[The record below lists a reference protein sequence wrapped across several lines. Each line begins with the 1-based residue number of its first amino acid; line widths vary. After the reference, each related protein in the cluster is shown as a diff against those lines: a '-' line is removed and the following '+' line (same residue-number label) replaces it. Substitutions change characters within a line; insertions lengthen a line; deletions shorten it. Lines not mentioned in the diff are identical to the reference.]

1 MSQAVVQAIIARFP
15 DAVVSSHDWRGDDT
29 VVLRREHLL
38 EVARFLKHDDAMQFN
53 LPVDVCGVD
62 YLGWREPRFEVVY
75 HLMSL
80 VKRHRVRLKVQ
91 LDEADLRVPSLTGV
105 WKGVDWFEREAW
117 DMYGIVFDGHPD
129 LRRILTYEEFEGHAL
144 RKDYP
149 QRGYQPLMPMPTLS
163 SDLE

>member
-1 MSQAVVQAIIARFP
+1 MSQAALQAIIARFP
-15 DAVVSSHDWRGDDT
+15 KAVVSSHDWRGDDT
-29 VVLRREHLL
+29 VVLRRERLV
-38 EVARFLKHDDAMQFN
+38 EVARFLKHDDAMRFD
-53 LPVDVCGVD
+53 LPIDVCGVD
-62 YLGWREPRFEVVY
+62 YLGWREPRFDVVY

-80 VKRHRVRLKVQ
+80 TKRARIRLKVQ
-91 LDEADLRVPSLTGV
+91 LDEPDLHVPTLTGV
-105 WKGVDWFEREAW
+105 YKGVDWFEREAF

-129 LRRILTYEEFEGHAL
+129 LRRILTYPEFEGHPL

>member
-1 MSQAVVQAIIARFP
+1 MSQAALSAIIARFP
-15 DAVVSSHDWRGDDT
+15 KAVVSSHDWRGDET
-29 VVLRREHLL
+29 AVIRREHLV
-38 EVARFLKHDDAMQFN
+38 EVARFLKHDDAMRFD

-80 VKRHRVRLKVQ
+80 KKRQRIRLKVQ
-91 LDEADLRVPSLTGV
+91 LDEADLHVPTLTNV
-105 WKGVDWFEREAW
+105 WKGVDWFEREAY
-117 DMYGIVFDGHPD
+117 DMYGIIFDGHPD
-129 LRRILTYEEFEGHAL
+129 LRRILMYPEFEGHPL